1 MPAELVLSDLFKSV
15 VADAA
20 KAVDA
25 AGGALGDDV
34 YVQFICSTEN
44 GFDPD
49 SPPDDR
55 VRASH
60 AAFHGQIFRLADAPV
75 PPLDYGCRC
84 AIRYVA
90 KPDTKAAEVLDET
103 ASEDP
108 TTPIEATEAWLE
120 EFVPQ
125 WRTLSRSA
133 AAATKK
139 EAITSATLKA
149 KELGI
154 SDPRMIAEMVVDVL
168 FGKRRANE

>member
-1 MPAELVLSDLFKSV
+1 MPAEIVFSDLFK
-15 VADAA
+15 AA
-20 KAVDA
+20 TEDSKKVDA

-44 GFDPD
+44 GYDPD

-55 VRASH
+55 VRPSH
-60 AAFHGQIFRLADAPV
+60 AAFHGQIFKLSDAPV

-103 ASEDP
+103 ATSEP
-108 TTPIEATEAWLE
+108 TTPVDATQEWLE
-120 EFVPQ
+120 ENVPE
-125 WRTLSRSA
+125 WRSVQRAA

-139 EAITSATLKA
+139 EALTAATLKA

-154 SDPRMIAEMVVDVL
+154 SDPRMISEMVIDVL
-168 FGKRRANE
+168 FGRRKVRE